1 MTPRPAMWSG
11 VASPSLDLTPD
22 QLLSTTRTVLK
33 RLDLTRPVED
43 ELLQECF
50 DLAFQ
55 APTGGNAQGW
65 HFVVVTDPGRKKA
78 LSDLYRK
85 SKSANDPP
93 ATPPEHQK
101 VMDSSAY
108 VAEHLHEVPVLVVPC
123 IEGRVERAP
132 FVRP

>member
-93 ATPPEHQK
+93 ATRL
-101 VMDSSAY
+101 ST
-108 VAEHLHEVPVLVVPC
+108 
-123 IEGRVERAP
+123 RR
-132 FVRP
+132 